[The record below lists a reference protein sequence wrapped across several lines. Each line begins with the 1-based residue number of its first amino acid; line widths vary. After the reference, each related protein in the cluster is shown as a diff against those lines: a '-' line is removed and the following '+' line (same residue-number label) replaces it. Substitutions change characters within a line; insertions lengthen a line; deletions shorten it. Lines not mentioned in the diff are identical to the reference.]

1 MGNKPKVVLSLYHN
15 KTKMKPSINYINLN
29 SRQHICFMAKI
40 DYWVYPGNYMH
51 S

>member
-1 MGNKPKVVLSLYHN
+1 
-15 KTKMKPSINYINLN
+15 MKPSINYIDQN

-40 DYWVYPGNYMH
+40 DYWKYPGCNMY